1 MVCRPATAQPFV
13 CVFRGSSQPPLPG
26 LSVFIRGFPAVTSRS
41 RSAGGPPAPGVLRPE
56 TVGGAEAFGSPFS
69 DHFARRPKR
78 SRSWLG
84 RGERAGRPRSDGMV
98 TAQCQRLF
106 PSSRAGSTP
115 GGGCA
120 PHSAAAFGLEKI
132 STERHFLLAFGSAK
146 KSAAHHSN
154 GKVRNIPKFS
164 PPRPSRTRTGA
175 VPPFRPR
182 AVAPA
187 KTVSQPPSAP
197 LRPRGSS
204 SPPSSRPSR
213 PRRPLRTPYS
223 PRCALA
229 SRRRGHIR
237 ADMPWRTVFA
247 PISAP
252 LRPRERSWTPPAHRC
267 APKNRRFH
275 PIFAVIALK
284 TNPLH
289 PT

>member
-1 MVCRPATAQPFV
+1 MCRPATAQPFF

-146 KSAAHHSN
+146 KAQRTTQMERL
-154 GKVRNIPKFS
+154 GKFQSSRRPVLLAREPEPF
-164 PPRPSRTRTGA
+164 PRSDR
-175 VPPFRPR
+175 
-182 AVAPA
+182 
-187 KTVSQPPSAP
+187 AP
-197 LRPRGSS
+197 LRPQKPFRNPHPLRCALADRLRPHLRAQVAPGDRCTLHIRPVAPWRAVGAVIFAPICHGGPS
-204 SPPSSRPSR
+204 SPPS
-213 PRRPLRTPYS
+213 PRRCGPANGRG
-223 PRCALA
+223 PRQ
-229 SRRRGHIR
+229 
-237 ADMPWRTVFA
+237 RTVA
-247 PISAP
+247 P
-252 LRPRERSWTPPAHRC
+252 
-267 APKNRRFH
+267 PKTVASILFL
-275 PIFAVIALK
+275 P
-284 TNPLH
+284 
-289 PT
+289 